1 MIGGEEC
8 QSVEG
13 TTQGDLAAIVIYAI
27 AIIPVILMVVEISLQ
42 GNCNTFTAVYVDD
55 LTAAGSFD
63 QLRDG
68 GMNYVDFV
76 QNFIIVK
83 EVFPSQQCT
92 LMIWLLLDYLTTKK
106 CWDELCRLGP
116 RFYFPEGS
124 KSWLVISKNA
134 EEHVE
139 SIFKHT
145 NIMITTEDRTH
156 LGTIIR
162 TTDNRQNYMKEKIGQ
177 CITESRMLCKI
188 VWYKPQAVY
197 SFSITGFKRK
207 PTYIMQTIP
216 NIKPN

>member
-1 MIGGEEC
+1 M
-8 QSVEG
+8 
-13 TTQGDLAAIVIYAI
+13 
-27 AIIPVILMVVEISLQ
+27 
-42 GNCNTFTAVYVDD
+42 YVDD
-55 LTAAGSFD
+55 LA
-63 QLRDG
+63 
-68 GMNYVDFV
+68 
-76 QNFIIVK
+76 
-83 EVFPSQQCT
+83 
-92 LMIWLLLDYLTTKK
+92 LLDYLTTKK
-106 CWDELCRLGP
+106 WWDELCRLGP
-116 RFYFPEGS
+116 KFYFPEGS
-124 KSWLVISKNA
+124 KSWVVIRKNA

-145 NIMITTEDRTH
+145 NIMITTEDKTH

-216 NIKPN
+216 NINTQLEQLEEIVRTEFIPAISGGINSSDIE